1 MLLIHWN
8 GGSNI
13 LVIIFCITGCSND
26 TIIPPSPFDDWTIQA
41 GGLDDLASKKL
52 ALVIFD
58 RSKFLD
64 IMRIMGI
71 SL

>member
-13 LVIIFCITGCSND
+13 LVIILCIAACSND
-26 TIIPPSPFDDWTIQA
+26 TITPPSPFDDWTIQA

>member
-1 MLLIHWN
+1 MLFIHWN

-13 LVIIFCITGCSND
+13 LVIILCISGCSND
-26 TIIPPSPFDDWTIQA
+26 TIASPSSFDDWTIQA
-41 GGLDDLASKKL
+41 GVFDTLANKKL